1 MKIRIGWLL
10 VLVLLLA
17 AGRAAALELK
27 TRNGVTPYDR
37 NPITVT
43 SEKPGT
49 LTIRAMAGER
59 ELENP
64 VTELNIEAGTT
75 ELTWQA
81 VTFGGEPIHK
91 GVVKLTAVLKTASGE
106 TETAEHNVRILE
118 TRSAAVACLPA
129 SRGYCPGSGET
140 LLIEVTLTQ
149 ANPFTIE
156 LTPADNPEEIVWQT
170 RIAEGTKEPNPVHW
184 NGRIGHGQNCPP
196 GEYILTVYTWSVPDV
211 KASHPLTILAEPELS
226 PELAVTG
233 PLLPE
238 DPEDDEAV
246 WQALT
251 APIAVGTGGEGK
263 GLHILVDKNAGY
275 GKDVGTCN
283 CRTVG
288 LQVLEIGEDGWVKV
302 GAWRQK
308 DGAYVEGYV
317 KREQIRMIRPHG
329 HYGAVVDKRKQTMTV
344 YEDGKRLGTM
354 LISTGLVTPRY
365 PKAETHSGAYLI
377 GTRMSG
383 FAREGYNYIYPL
395 RIDGA
400 NLIHQLGYLRR
411 NNTEIFTDQIAEL
424 GRKASHGCI
433 RMDMRVTEENGGI
446 NAWWVWTHFEK
457 DTKIFVTEDDET
469 MHLTAEEAIKK

>member
-1 MKIRIGWLL
+1 MALILC
-10 VLVLLLA
+10 LA
-17 AGRAAALELK
+17 VGRAAALELQ
-27 TRNGVTPYDR
+27 TRNGVTPYDQ
-37 NPITVT
+37 NPITVI
-43 SEKPGT
+43 SEEPGV

-64 VTELNIEAGTT
+64 VTELAIGAGTT

-91 GVVKLTAVLKTASGE
+91 GNVQLSAVLTTASGK
-106 TETAEHNVRILE
+106 TETAEAVVRVLE
-118 TRSAAVACLPA
+118 TRSAAVACLPVSEA
-129 SRGYCPGSGET
+129 YCPGSGEN
-140 LLIEVTLTQ
+140 LRIEVTLTQ

-170 RIAEGTKEPNPVHW
+170 RIAEGTKEPNLVHW
-184 NGRIGHGQNCPP
+184 NGRIGRGKNCPP
-196 GEYILTVYTWSVPDV
+196 GEYILSVYTWSVPDV

-226 PELAVTG
+226 PELTVTG

-238 DPEDDEAV
+238 DLEDDEAV

-251 APIAVGTGGEGK
+251 APVAVGAGGERQ
-263 GLHILVDKNAGY
+263 GLHILVSKNAGY
-275 GKDVGTCN
+275 GKDAGTVN

-288 LQVLEIGEDGWVKV
+288 LQVLETDGDGWVKV
-302 GAWRQK
+302 GAWRQL

-354 LISTGLVTPRY
+354 LISTGLVSERY
-365 PKAETHSGAYLI
+365 PRAETRSGAYLI

-395 RIDGA
+395 RIDGT
-400 NLIHQLGYLRR
+400 NLIHQLGYVRR
-411 NNTEIFTDQIAEL
+411 NNTEVFADQIAEL
-424 GRKASHGCI
+424 GSKASHGCI
-433 RMDMRVTEENGGI
+433 RMDMRVTEESGGI
-446 NAWWVWTHFEK
+446 NAWWVWMHFEK
-457 DTKIFVTEDDET
+457 DTKILITEDDDT
-469 MHLTAEEAIKK
+469 MHLPSEETMK